1 MAVPTAV
8 PASIPFD
15 PALADVVIVHRVG
28 EQWVL
33 EVRRFTGDRL
43 ASTVLHIHGDARPR
57 HVVTLARHLLERWGL
72 VPDQLPGW
80 DDRTGTWSSTLRIP
94 HPLIRA

>member
-1 MAVPTAV
+1 MTATATVPGST
-8 PASIPFD
+8 PFD
-15 PALADVVIVHRVG
+15 PALADVVIVHQIG
-28 EQWVL
+28 TQWHL